1 MEGFVKTTYNSKL
14 NKETTK
20 GKFLIHKYFL
30 PTCGQGG
37 VRPGAVDSAVA
48 EEILADAVAAVGA
61 LHVRGVPGTAALL
74 K

>member
-1 MEGFVKTTYNSKL
+1 MQ
-14 NKETTK
+14 
-20 GKFLIHKYFL
+20 KYFL
-30 PTCGQGG
+30 PTCGQCG

-61 LHVRGVPGTAALL
+61 LHVRGVPRTAALL